1 MKKLLLLIL
10 ILIFFF
16 PNLVQALELN
26 DTYPRL
32 ANYFLK
38 TEISDQEAT
47 DLAKW
52 DLLIL
57 NMETQESSPEQIL
70 KIRSLNSKIIMVAYI
85 GSQEIVS
92 NPAFIGGLRALL
104 GASLNDSWWLR
115 DEQGNKISNWPGTYM
130 LNISDQTGINNNG
143 QHWNDYLVDFVVNEI
158 KSSNLWDGVF
168 YDNVWG
174 DISWLNGGNIDINND
189 GQRDNASFMNDAWS
203 KGMKKIFDKTRE
215 KVGPNFIVLANGQA
229 YADFFSH
236 FNGLMLER
244 FPAPWDNG
252 GTWKG
257 SIKVYSSLSSLHLA
271 PSLPILNVT
280 DKDQTNYRHF
290 RFGLTSALLG
300 DGFYSFDYDIT
311 DHGQTWWYDEYNWQ
325 LGNAKSSPYNLL
337 APTTAAADN
346 IRIEPGLWRRD
357 FANGLA
363 IINSTDSKQTYI
375 FSQEDVEK
383 IKGTQDITVNNGQ
396 KINYIQLQPQDG
408 VILLK
413 TNTTIEN
420 SAFTNGYFF
429 RYFNGQGEQIR
440 NGFFPFIKSLSG
452 ESEVIVANP
461 GNKILNADSG
471 QLSLSQNGTKIW
483 TAWPFTKNYK
493 KKLSL
498 AAKVDGGNFP
508 IIITGAGPGG
518 GPQVQIFNNQGKL
531 VGSFFAYDKNLRC
544 GVNVALADLDG
555 DGQMEIITGPG
566 PGTEPQVKV
575 FSLNGQLKSSFLA
588 YDVKMRGG
596 INVTAGDLSG
606 DGISEI
612 ITAPASAGG
621 PQVRIFSESGR
632 VLGGFFAY
640 DKNYHGGLK
649 VTVADDSGHA
659 AILVG
664 LKNFY

>member
-1 MKKLLLLIL
+1 MKKLFLLIL
-10 ILIFFF
+10 IFILFT
-16 PNLVQALELN
+16 PALVEAVEFK

-38 TEISDQEAT
+38 TEINDAEAT
-47 DLAKW
+47 KLAKW

-57 NMETQESSPEQIL
+57 NMETQENSPEQIL
-70 KIRSLNSKIIMVAYI
+70 KIRKLNPKIIIVAYI
-85 GSQEIVS
+85 TSEEIVS
-92 NPAFIGGLRALL
+92 NSAFIGGLRARL
-104 GASLNDSWWLR
+104 GSGLDDTWWLR
-115 DEQGNKISNWPGTYM
+115 DDQGNKISNWPGTFM
-130 LNISDQTGINNNG
+130 LNISDDAGVNAFG
-143 QHWNDYLVDFVVNEI
+143 QHWNDYLVDFVVNKI

-174 DISWLNGGNIDINND
+174 DISWLNQGDIDINND
-189 GQRDNASFMNDAWS
+189 GQRDTASTINTSWS
-203 KGMKKIFDKTRE
+203 NGAKKIFDDTKT
-215 KVGPNFIVLANGQA
+215 KAGSDFLVLANGQS
-229 YADFFSH
+229 YADFFPH

-252 GTWKG
+252 GTWEG
-257 SIKVYSSLSSLHLA
+257 SIKVYSSLSSLHLS

-280 DKDQTNYRHF
+280 DKNQNNYSHF

-300 DGFYSFDYDIT
+300 DGFYSFDYDVAN
-311 DHGQTWWYDEYNWQ
+311 HGQTWWYDEYNWK
-325 LGNAKSSPYNLL
+325 LGSAKSSPYNLL
-337 APTTAAADN
+337 ATTGADQTE
-346 IRIEPGLWRRD
+346 IKPGLWRRD
-357 FANGLA
+357 FSDGLA
-363 IINSTDSKQTYI
+363 VLNSTDSKQTYI

-383 IKGTQDITVNNGQ
+383 IKGTQDAAINNGQ
-396 KINYIQLQPQDG
+396 KINYIQLPPQDG

-452 ESEVIVANP
+452 ESEIIVANP

-471 QLSLSQNGTKIW
+471 QLTLSYKGAKVW

-493 KKLSL
+493 QKLSL
-498 AAKVDGGNFP
+498 AAEVDGGNFP

-555 DGQMEIITGPG
+555 DGQAEIITGPG
-566 PGTEPQVKV
+566 PGAEPLIKV

-588 YDVKMRGG
+588 YEAGMRGG
-596 INVTAGDLSG
+596 VNVTAGDLSG
-606 DGISEI
+606 DNIFEI

-649 VTVADDSGHA
+649 VTVADDSGRA